1 MNGIIITVIVVLL
14 VAVIG
19 LGFGILTL
27 QEKIDGLHKELN
39 DCTTYEQYKR
49 FTSSV
54 ADEFFEARHETS
66 VVAQSVGSLRSEF
79 AQVKRD
85 VYGTASEPEFCHMK
99 TMVTQILPNRI
110 KRLEDVIGIHDE
122 TEITYDG
129 LVPHQEEK

>member
-27 QEKIDGLHKELN
+27 QEKIEDLHRELN
-39 DCTTYEQYKR
+39 DYTAYNIH
-49 FTSSV
+49 SSFVNEV
-54 ADEFFEARHETS
+54 ANHFAELNNETKVLS
-66 VVAQSVGSLRSEF
+66 NNVSGLRSDF
-79 AQVKRD
+79 AKVKRD
-85 VYGTASEPEFCHMK
+85 VYGTASEPEFCRMK
-99 TMVTQILPNRI
+99 TAVTQTLPDRI

-122 TEITYDG
+122 TGITYDG